1 MMRAKKMLHST
12 DFILSVILTVL
23 IAFSI
28 LIMISG
34 KNQAA
39 KAADEQSTTSPGTM
53 PSATSPVQIIPEGYP
68 FAGKIKGSGVRLRE
82 EPDTRTGKIL
92 QELNDSVRVEVLG
105 KEGSWYQVKLRDE
118 TGYIFEDYIVHAP

>member
-1 MMRAKKMLHST
+1 MMRAKRLMQST
-12 DFILSVILTVL
+12 DFVLTVILTIL
-23 IAFSI
+23 ITFSI

-34 KNQAA
+34 KSQAA
-39 KAADEQSTTSPGTM
+39 KAADAQIMMNSGSLPAA
-53 PSATSPVQIIPEGYP
+53 SSSVQVVPEEYP
-68 FAGKIKGSGVRLRE
+68 FDGKIKGSGVRLRE

-105 KEGSWYQVKLRDE
+105 KEGSWYQVKLRNE

>member
-1 MMRAKKMLHST
+1 MMRAKRLLRST
-12 DFILSVILTVL
+12 DFVLTAILTVL
-23 IAFSI
+23 IALSI

-34 KNQAA
+34 KSQAA
-39 KAADEQSTTSPGTM
+39 KAADEQRTTSPGSM
-53 PSATSPVQIIPEGYP
+53 PSATSPVQIIPEEYP
-68 FAGKIKGSGVRLRE
+68 FAGKIKGSGVRLRQ